1 MDDYEKQMTGYLIV
15 TILGGLFLL
24 LESVVIEAGL
34 KLYLIVF
41 IGITLGAIETYLIAI
56 LIHIFKIPKEVLSA
70 ESITIQKED
79 IFKISKEILTKPTLI
94 IPEEDKPVIP
104 EAV

>member
-41 IGITLGAIETYLIAI
+41 IGISLGAIETYLIAI
-56 LIHIFKIPKEVLSA
+56 LIHIFKIPKELLQSSKPIIV
-70 ESITIQKED
+70 IED
-79 IFKISKEILTKPTLI
+79 EKI
-94 IPEEDKPVIP
+94 IPEEIIP
-104 EAV
+104 TELPGAEP